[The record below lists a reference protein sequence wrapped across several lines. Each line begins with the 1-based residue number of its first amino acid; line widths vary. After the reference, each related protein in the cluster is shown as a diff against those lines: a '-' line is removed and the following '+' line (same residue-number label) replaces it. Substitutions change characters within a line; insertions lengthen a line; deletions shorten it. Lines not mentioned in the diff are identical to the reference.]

1 MARETKVGLLA
12 GLAFILC
19 FAIILANRGRQEAVT
34 THLPYQVDRNVA
46 QDALAV
52 MATSGAEVV
61 LPDREA
67 PASESSSH
75 GPLAR
80 SVPQRT
86 TPKPPS
92 KKTGEVVLSQ
102 RAEGR
107 QEGQRSLTSP
117 LQERVERRRALQ
129 EYLDATRSHP
139 AEEEPP
145 GRDATVREQHRNA
158 EQRPTSTAA
167 SEQGQHTLQQSQLE
181 PASRAVRRNGPA
193 RHTIV
198 RGDTLSR
205 IATVHYGS
213 RSTAVINALFDAN
226 RSVLSSPD
234 LLPLGAQLIL
244 PVIDR
249 YGGPSSGKPT
259 RMADTPKP
267 IRPPSQDTNPN
278 RTRFR
283 WYQIKKNDRYVSIA
297 RRQLGSASRWR
308 EIYELN
314 KDKFPD
320 PQRIREGVRIKLP
333 AASVQRTPVGQTV
346 RVAGRNAGKPMLHA
360 GGGARP

>member
-19 FAIILANRGRQEAVT
+19 FAIILANRGGQEAVT

-46 QDALAV
+46 QNAIAV
-52 MATSGAEVV
+52 MATSGAKVV

-67 PASESSSH
+67 PASASSSH

-92 KKTGEVVLSQ
+92 KETGAVVLSQ
-102 RAEGR
+102 KAEGL

-117 LQERVERRRALQ
+117 SQERLERRRTLQ
-129 EYLDATRSHP
+129 EYLDSTTSHP
-139 AEEEPP
+139 AEKEPP

-158 EQRPTSTAA
+158 EQRPTVAGA
-167 SEQGQHTLQQSQLE
+167 SEQDQHTLQQSQLE
-181 PASRAVRRNGPA
+181 PASGTGRRNGTA
-193 RHTIV
+193 KYTVV
-198 RGDTLSR
+198 RGDTLSG
-205 IATVHYGS
+205 IATAHYGS
-213 RSTAVINALFDAN
+213 GSTAVINALFDAN
-226 RSVLSSPD
+226 RSALSSPD
-234 LLPLGAQLIL
+234 LLPLGVELIL

-249 YGGPSSGKPT
+249 YGSPSSGKPT
-259 RMADTPKP
+259 RVADTPKP
-267 IRPPSQDTNPN
+267 RRPPSQDTNPK

-297 RRQLGSASRWR
+297 RRELGTASRWR

-333 AASVQRTPVGQTV
+333 TASVQRTSVGQTT
-346 RVAGRNAGKPMLHA
+346 RVATRNAGKPVLDD
-360 GGGARP
+360 GEGARP